1 MRKDWTHDLRA
12 KDLLKL
18 PKARIVVN
26 GFNSIIFRGSVLW
39 NGIPDEIKSSH
50 SIASFKI
57 NIKVWNGKDCKCII
71 CK

>member
-1 MRKDWTHDLRA
+1 MRKDLTHDLRA

-18 PKARIVVN
+18 PKARTALN
-26 GFNSIIFRGSVLW
+26 GLYSIIFRGSILW

-57 NIKVWNGKDCKCII
+57 NIKVWNGKNCKRIA